1 MASGSPPSLRQ
12 SSPTACGGTS
22 AAEKPGSRSL
32 ALAMNSRTAS
42 EAAISRAPAA
52 TEGQSSGGMA
62 QHTSPGTPSTTR
74 LVTTMHSSGAEAR
87 NSPAS
92 PATSSR

>member
-32 ALAMNSRTAS
+32 ALAMNSWTAS

-62 QHTSPGTPSTTR
+62 QHTSPGTRSTIR
-74 LVTTMHSSGAEAR
+74 LVSTMHRFGAEAR
-87 NSPAS
+87 NSAAS